1 MFRLFNLRLRFLQ
14 RGLQVSRIHA
24 GDHLANAY
32 GAAFVDK
39 KLGNAAG
46 ELGGDI
52 DFIGLDAAVSRSD
65 SNRQYGIRVFEP
77 VPAGSRSHRKNQ
89 EQKSNSAPSARRSGL
104 PKRYWRLARRR
115 RHNLLRRSAVYFN
128 ATFARRLEAFLDLL
142 VGHRT
147 NCLLTLDL
155 KTGPQLKMP
164 EYAGIVLILL
174 KSIMQRT
181 VLTVPRLNKAPGVGC
196 AARSGNNHDHAGR
209 EARDL
214 L

>member
-24 GDHLANAY
+24 GDHLPSAD

-39 KLGNAAG
+39 KLGHAAG

-52 DFIGLDAAVSRSD
+52 DFIGLDAAVSRHD
-65 SNRQYGIRVFEP
+65 SNWQCRIRVLEP
-77 VPAGSRSHRKNQ
+77 VPADSRSYRKNQ
-89 EQKSNSAPSARRSGL
+89 EQKSNSAPSARRSGP

-115 RHNLLRRSAVYFN
+115 RHNLLRRRAGFFN
-128 ATFARRLEAFLDLL
+128 GTFARRPGAFLDLL

-155 KTGPQLKMP
+155 KTGPQLKMR
-164 EYAGIVLILL
+164 ENAGIVLILL
-174 KSIMQRT
+174 KSFMQRT
-181 VLTVPRLNKAPGVGC
+181 VLTVPRAPKPPAV
-196 AARSGNNHDHAGR
+196 AAVRSGNNHDHAGR
-209 EARDL
+209 EARNL